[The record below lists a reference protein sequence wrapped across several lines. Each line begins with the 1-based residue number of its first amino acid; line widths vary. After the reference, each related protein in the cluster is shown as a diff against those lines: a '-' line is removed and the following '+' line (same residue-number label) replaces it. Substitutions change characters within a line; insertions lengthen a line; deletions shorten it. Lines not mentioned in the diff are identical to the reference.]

1 MASRKPR
8 LPQTAKVTATV
19 KPSNAS
25 AGIGVLSFSDVS
37 EAGIIRTM
45 DIVLANGKEGKLY
58 YRAMSVKESREFRKD
73 YAKKTEQLKKTVVE
87 TEAENDNDKEDFVDF
102 AKSFLAKY
110 LINPDGSQFAT
121 VDQLDTIAVD
131 DLMLIFNEI
140 ADSMSSSR
148 RSKGEGG
155 SGNVSKTTVN

>member
-8 LPQTAKVTATV
+8 PPMTAKVTATV
-19 KPSNAS
+19 TPSAS
-25 AGIGVLSFSDVS
+25 IGVLSFNDVA

-73 YAKKTEQLKKTVVE
+73 YAKKTEQLKKTAVE

-155 SGNVSKTTVN
+155 SGNASKTTVN